1 MMQPYNATILE
12 ILLLKGFC
20 CWAKLTIQIMT
31 SVGACHMGD
40 TGPLHRL
47 AEEAGGGQAA
57 PHSEDPSRR
66 PGRRNKQ

>member
-1 MMQPYNATILE
+1 
-12 ILLLKGFC
+12 
-20 CWAKLTIQIMT
+20 MT
-31 SVGACHMGD
+31 SAGACDMGD

-66 PGRRNKQ
+66 PGRRNKQQLQQAVLSQINVLVAEIPVPVC